1 VPCCRRF
8 RGRGA
13 IGLGPGTLRQL
24 PTVRPACDPA
34 GVRPALRPGL
44 LPLWRDRDT
53 IQIGVDPRRAV
64 ALTGAGAAAAM
75 IGLLDGSRD
84 REQLVTAA
92 TELGVPVT
100 VAEQV
105 LTLLAAAGL
114 LIDFPAGLLRTLPLE
129 LRPQLLPEL
138 AAASLARQDADGGA
152 QVLRRRA
159 AASVRVLGTG
169 RIPAAITE
177 VLAASGVPVTL
188 LAPPDRRAPDR
199 TPPGR
204 PAPGL
209 SPADRLRP
217 DRAPPDRRPSAGP
230 PTLVV
235 LAGQLPDPAAR
246 MRRFPHLAV
255 SASEAI
261 GTVGPLVRP
270 GVSACLRC
278 LDLRRADR
286 DPAWPLILAQLA
298 RRQADPV
305 ACDAAL
311 AAAVAAQA
319 AAQAL
324 HFIDQPGATA
334 PAESATLELVQPGW
348 EWRRRIWPPHP
359 SCACRASER
368 GRPPGG

>member
-1 VPCCRRF
+1 M
-8 RGRGA
+8 
-13 IGLGPGTLRQL
+13 
-24 PTVRPACDPA
+24 
-34 GVRPALRPGL
+34 VRPALRTGL

-92 TELGVPVT
+92 TQLGVPVT
-100 VAEQV
+100 VAEQL

-114 LIDFPAGLLRTLPLE
+114 LIDFPAALLRAVPLE
-129 LRPQLLPEL
+129 RRQQVLPEL
-138 AAASLARQDADGGA
+138 ATASLASQDADGGA

-169 RIPAAITE
+169 RIPVGITE
-177 VLAASGVPVTL
+177 VLTASGVPVTL
-188 LAPPDRRAPDR
+188 LAPPERA
-199 TPPGR
+199 
-204 PAPGL
+204 
-209 SPADRLRP
+209 PADRP
-217 DRAPPDRRPSAGP
+217 PPDRPLADGP
-230 PTLVV
+230 PGDRARPGGPSTLVA
-235 LAGQLPDPAAR
+235 LAGQRPDPAAR
-246 MRRFPHLAV
+246 LPRFPHLAV
-255 SASEAI
+255 SAAEAI

-286 DPAWPLILAQLA
+286 DPAWPLILAQLV
-298 RRQADPV
+298 RRQADPI

-324 HFIDQPGATA
+324 HFIDQPGATS
-334 PAESATLELVQPGW
+334 PAESATLELVRPGW

-359 SCACRASER
+359 SCACRASEHR
-368 GRPPGG
+368 GPPGG